1 MSATADKPFTIA
13 MVAGEASG
21 DNLGAALII
30 ALKTQHPHIR
40 FVGIG
45 GTNMIAEGF
54 ESFQDME
61 TLSVNAFPVMR
72 VPELIKILLS
82 TKKAILDSKPD
93 CFIGIDYNFFNGF
106 LEGMMKRAGLATVHY
121 VSPTI
126 WAWRSGRI
134 RKIKKHIDLMLT
146 LYPFETEIYKTHG
159 IPVLFVGHPKA
170 REIDLDQG
178 DRDKSAARA
187 SLGLANDE
195 RVVAILPGSRAGE
208 VALIGPDFFRTAAI
222 LHKELSC
229 KFVIPANNDKR
240 AQQINALWQILVPEI
255 PVQIT
260 DSSITAMSAADTV
273 LVKSGTATLEA
284 MLLRRPMVMSYR
296 LSNLAYALVSRLVNA
311 DYFALPNI
319 LAGSALVPE
328 FIQDEATPEVLA
340 AAMIKIICHPQEDLL
355 SQFADI
361 HQQLRGDSGAVAAN
375 QILQLC
381 RHVSH

>member
-1 MSATADKPFTIA
+1 MSATADKPLTIA

-21 DNLGAALII
+21 DNLGAALISS
-30 ALKTQHPHIR
+30 LRSQYPNIR

-61 TLSVNAFPVMR
+61 TLSVNGFPIMR
-72 VPELIKILLS
+72 LPELIRILLA

-106 LEGMMKRAGLATVHY
+106 LEGMMKRAGLVTVHY

-146 LYPFETEIYKTHG
+146 LYPFETEIYRTHA
-159 IPVLFVGHPKA
+159 IPVQFVGHPKA
-170 REIDLDQG
+170 REIDIHQG
-178 DRDKSAARA
+178 DRDKGPARA
-187 SLGLANDE
+187 SLGIGDDE
-195 RVVAILPGSRAGE
+195 LVVAILPGSRASE
-208 VALIGPDFFRTAAI
+208 VALIGPNFFRTAAI
-222 LHKELSC
+222 LNRELAC
-229 KFVIPANNDKR
+229 KFVIPANNDIR
-240 AQQINALWQILVPEI
+240 AQQINALWQSLVPEI

-296 LSNLAYALVSRLVNA
+296 LSKMSYALVSRLVNA

-319 LAGSALVPE
+319 LAESALVPE
-328 FIQDEATPEVLA
+328 FIQDAATPEVLA
-340 AAMIKIICHPQEDLL
+340 AAMMEIISRPQEELL
-355 SQFADI
+355 SKFADI
-361 HQQLRGDSGAVAAN
+361 HEQLRGDSGAVAATE
-375 QILQLC
+375 ILQLC
-381 RHVSH
+381 HHVSR

>member
-1 MSATADKPFTIA
+1 MSATAGKPFTIA

-340 AAMIKIICHPQEDLL
+340 AAMIKIIRHPQEDLL